1 MSHLPNDLKYLS
13 THEWLRLESDGTAY
27 VGITDHAQ
35 AAMGDLVYVEC
46 PELGTELTRGDE
58 AGVVESVKAASD
70 IYSAITG
77 EVLAINEQLEDTPE
91 LVNEDPYGEGW
102 MFQIQVSDPSELDD
116 LLSAEDYQE
125 QVDAEG

>member
-13 THEWLRLESDGTAY
+13 SHEWVRLEGDGTAF

-46 PELGTELTRGDE
+46 PELGTEFDAGDE

-70 IYSAITG
+70 IYCAIAG
-77 EVLAINEQLEDTPE
+77 EVVAINEKLEDTPE

-102 MFQIQVSDPSELDD
+102 MFQIKVSDPSQLED
-116 LLSAEDYQE
+116 LLSADQYQE